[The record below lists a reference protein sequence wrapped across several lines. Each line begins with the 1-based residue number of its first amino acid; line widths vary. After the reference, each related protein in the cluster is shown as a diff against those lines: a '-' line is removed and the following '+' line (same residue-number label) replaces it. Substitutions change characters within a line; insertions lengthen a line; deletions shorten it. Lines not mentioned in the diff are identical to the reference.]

1 MSKQIVYGFSD
12 LTLDSDIELPKYT
25 TITDS
30 KGNSY
35 DIECYFVEE
44 FEEDEG
50 GTWKDGLK
58 EEYYSY

>member
-50 GTWKDGLK
+50 EHEKMV
-58 EEYYSY
+58 